1 MKMLYEHG
9 WGVPADEKEALV
21 WYERAARLGSAAAAW
36 AVGRYYEAGVYLP
49 RNGRRALS
57 LYRESAARG
66 AGEGMYQLACCYAAG
81 RLTARSLRQA
91 RLWCRRAVEAHP
103 DAPVDAQARALLDE
117 LERADG

>member
-1 MKMLYEHG
+1 M
-9 WGVPADEKEALV
+9 VVSRRPASRNREP
-21 WYERAARLGSAAAAW
+21 AAVFGC
-36 AVGRYYEAGVYLP
+36 GGC
-49 RNGRRALS
+49 
-57 LYRESAARG
+57 AARG